1 MKRLAEL
8 HTTFNQRLFFLKILC
23 STLFI
28 TLIIGLGYQQ
38 IILNQKYKKQEE
50 RQSLRRILQPGPR
63 GAIYDRNGKLLV
75 GTRPRFIA
83 VVYLNELRPDFR
95 KEYIKRVR
103 ALRNA
108 GLAVKSYEVQKAARK
123 TVLTRYLT
131 KVNRI
136 LGRSN
141 KVNDKLLEQ
150 HFSQRLLLPMPIIDD
165 LEPHEYA
172 KLIEQ
177 LPVNS
182 PIQVY
187 TDNARYYP
195 YGSAAAHTLGYVV
208 SSMDISKEGVPGE
221 ELTTFSLKGKQGKAG
236 LERSFEDLLQGESG
250 GQIWRVDPAGF
261 QYECVKQKNPTQG
274 QDLICSIDID
284 LQRVAEQ
291 AMRGK
296 TGAVVALEVASG
308 EVLTLASSPTYDL
321 NDLTPYISTTVYN
334 DINERGAWINR
345 AIQGLYPPGSPFK
358 IVTASAALR
367 HNLIDEHTL
376 HDCQR
381 SLLVGNRAFPCKT
394 RYGHGPLNIVDAIA
408 KSCNI
413 FFYQDALDM
422 GIDKLSQEAKLFGL
436 DTPTGI
442 ELPFETSHAL
452 VPTPAW
458 KKRRG
463 LGPWL
468 GGDTANMAI
477 GQGFL
482 LTTPLNMACFAASLA
497 RAETRTRPTLIHNP
511 NRSAVDHGGEPL
523 GLSDEQYHLLISGM
537 KRATESGT
545 ARRAQISG
553 IDIASKTG
561 TAQVK
566 VKGKDRDIAWF
577 FGFAPADNP
586 QIALVVM
593 VEETTDDQNFWGGIT
608 AAPIAKALLQKY
620 FNKE

>member
-1 MKRLAEL
+1 MKHLTEL

-23 STLFI
+23 AMLFVS
-28 TLIIGLGYQQ
+28 LIIGLGYQQ
-38 IILNQKYKKQEE
+38 IILNQKYKKQEQ

-63 GAIYDRNGKLLV
+63 GSIYDRNHKLLV

-123 TVLTRYLT
+123 TVLKRYLT

-136 LGRSN
+136 LGRKN

-208 SSMDISKEGVPGE
+208 SSLDISEEGVPGE

-236 LERSFEDLLQGESG
+236 LERSFEEYLQGESG

-261 QYECVKQKNPTQG
+261 QYECVEQKNPTQG
-274 QDLICSIDID
+274 EDLICSLDID
-284 LQRVAEQ
+284 LQRAAEQ
-291 AMRGK
+291 AIRGK
-296 TGAVVALEVASG
+296 TGAVVAIEVASG
-308 EVLTLASSPTYDL
+308 EVLTLASSPTYNL
-321 NDLTPYISTTVYN
+321 NDLTPYIPTAVYN

-358 IVTASAALR
+358 MITASAALR
-367 HNLIDEHTL
+367 HQLVDGHTL
-376 HDCQR
+376 CDCQR
-381 SLLVGNRAFPCKT
+381 TLQVGTRAFPCAT
-394 RYGHGPLNIVDAIA
+394 RYGHGPLNLVDAIA

-413 FFYQDALDM
+413 YFYQSALDM
-422 GIDKLSQEAKLFGL
+422 GIARLSEEAKLFGL
-436 DTPTGI
+436 DTATGI
-442 ELPFETSHAL
+442 ELPFETRHAL

-468 GGDTANMAI
+468 GGDTANMSI

-482 LTTPLNMACFAASLA
+482 LTTPLNMACFAAALA
-497 RAETRTRPTLIHNP
+497 RGETRTKPTLIHNP
-511 NRSAVDHGGEPL
+511 NRPAVDHGGKPL
-523 GLSDEQYHLLISGM
+523 GLTEEQYTILMDGM

-545 ARRAQISG
+545 ARRTQID
-553 IDIASKTG
+553 DIEVASKTG
-561 TAQVK
+561 TAQTK
-566 VKGKDRDIAWF
+566 VKGKDRDLAWF

-593 VEETTDDQNFWGGIT
+593 VEETEDSHNFWGSIT
-608 AAPIAKALLQKY
+608 AAPIAKVVLQHY
-620 FNKE
+620 FNK